1 MLVVGHAVLDHRA
14 GDQVFQFVFIPF
26 VERLE
31 LVVDVDNEVL
41 PDVGQRVLFLWIDL
55 AGIAVIV
62 QLRRAKQ
69 VKKRRLESPLFAG

>member
-31 LVVDVDNEVL
+31 LVVDVDDEVL
-41 PDVGQRVLFLWIDL
+41 PDVGQRVFFLRIDL

-69 VKKRRLESPLFAG
+69 VEKRRPESSLFAG